1 MPFKPKD
8 LAVIATAGK
17 FTMFQFPVT
26 DPADDVLAEGFFDRA
41 ADRMR
46 AGDVILA
53 CLPGPQ
59 TKFFTVMSNEGKKVV
74 IAPSGWEQAIATLP
88 TPAAVE
94 KPKPQAG
101 KKGAVS
107 L

>member
-8 LAVIATAGK
+8 LAVISTAGK
-17 FTMFQFPVT
+17 FTMFQFTVT
-26 DPADDVLAEGFFDRA
+26 DPADSVLAEGFFDRA

-53 CLPGPQ
+53 SLPGPQ

-74 IAPSGWEQAIATLP
+74 IAPQGLENGHVPQ
-88 TPAAVE
+88 PAADD
-94 KPKPQAG
+94 KPSTR
-101 KKGAVS
+101 KKGSVS

>member
-17 FTMFQFPVT
+17 FTMFQFTVE
-26 DPADDVLAEGFFDRA
+26 DPADDVLAAGFFDRA

-53 CLPGPQ
+53 SLPGPQ
-59 TKFFTVMSNEGKKVV
+59 AKFFTVISNEGKKVV
-74 IAPSGWEQAIATLP
+74 IAPQGMEGGHVVHNS
-88 TPAAVE
+88 AAVE
-94 KPKPQAG
+94 KPKLPTG

>member
-8 LAVIATAGK
+8 LAVIATAGT
-17 FTMFQFPVT
+17 FTMFQFSVK
-26 DPADDVLAEGFFDRA
+26 DAADDVLADGFFDRA

-46 AGDVILA
+46 HGDVVLA
-53 CLPGPQ
+53 SLPGPQ

-74 IAPSGWEQAIATLP
+74 IAPQGLESGHLP
-88 TPAAVE
+88 QPAADVKA
-94 KPKPQAG
+94 KPYPA